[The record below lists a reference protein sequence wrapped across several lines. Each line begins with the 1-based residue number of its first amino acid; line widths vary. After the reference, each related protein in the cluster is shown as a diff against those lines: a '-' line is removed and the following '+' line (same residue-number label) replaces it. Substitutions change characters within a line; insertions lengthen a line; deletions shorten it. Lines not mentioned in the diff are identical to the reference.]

1 MPTNEYGRQRV
12 SVGSPKAREESRRA
26 GAPAVAGIG
35 LAKCGNWGSLK
46 TSSAGTVAS
55 PGAAAPLFFGS
66 RVTNRSVLTGGWGVA
81 RGPGFFGCVRVAATA
96 AGCKPAVSDFA
107 GSSPA
112 ASTNYC
118 SERQVA
124 ELRDVLDA
132 VAGGGM
138 VVQIHIRAPSSAGRV
153 GRQPQSTHPE
163 RAGSLV
169 NSRSSRRPGALRR
182 SGARARSQF
191 RGKLAIARIS
201 YTRRAPSGN
210 PRLSFQVPRASDA
223 AAPFGARRSFLHRLI
238 ATNR

>member
-12 SVGSPKAREESRRA
+12 SVGSPKAGEESRRA

-35 LAKCGNWGSLK
+35 LVKCGNWGSLK

-66 RVTNRSVLTGGWGVA
+66 RVANRFFTGGWGVA

-96 AGCKPAVSDFA
+96 AGCKPAVPDFA

-112 ASTNYC
+112 ASTN
-118 SERQVA
+118 
-124 ELRDVLDA
+124 
-132 VAGGGM
+132 
-138 VVQIHIRAPSSAGRV
+138 SSAGRV

-210 PRLSFQVPRASDA
+210 HRLSFQVPRANDA
-223 AAPFGARRSFLHRLI
+223 AATDGARRSFLHRLI

>member
-112 ASTNYC
+112 AST
-118 SERQVA
+118 
-124 ELRDVLDA
+124 
-132 VAGGGM
+132 
-138 VVQIHIRAPSSAGRV
+138 ISSAGRV

-191 RGKLAIARIS
+191 RAKLAIARIS

-223 AAPFGARRSFLHRLI
+223 AAPVGARRSFLHRLI

>member
-55 PGAAAPLFFGS
+55 PGAAAPLFFG
-66 RVTNRSVLTGGWGVA
+66 
-81 RGPGFFGCVRVAATA
+81 CVRVAATA
-96 AGCKPAVSDFA
+96 AGCKPAVPDFA

-112 ASTNYC
+112 ASTN
-118 SERQVA
+118 
-124 ELRDVLDA
+124 
-132 VAGGGM
+132 
-138 VVQIHIRAPSSAGRV
+138 SSAGRV

-191 RGKLAIARIS
+191 RGKLAIARIP

-210 PRLSFQVPRASDA
+210 HRLSFQVPRASDA
-223 AAPFGARRSFLHRLI
+223 AAPVGARRSFLHRLI